1 MKSPKWFIHPMW
13 IFILSIAALGTSLF
27 LYIYWYMEASVG
39 LRALVERFNLDRSQV
54 LESETWMVIMILSVL
69 VGVILLGIFSIF
81 VYSQKTLQL
90 YRLQHNFIN
99 NFTHELKTP
108 VTSLRLYLETFTKHH
123 LPRSDQLK
131 YIQFMIADVSRLTE
145 NINRILN
152 LAKIESKSY
161 TSEFIEADLPNTI
174 NSVLTNNRHLFQNS
188 RIVLHASAEP
198 LPAYRINPSLF
209 EMLLMNLLTNAQK
222 YNESRQPRVDIRFE
236 ANRRNLTIRFEDN
249 GIGLEKN
256 EIRKIFRKFYQTGSV
271 NNMSAKGSGL
281 GLHLVQTVAGIHKWK
296 VNAQSRGS
304 GKGSIFSLVLPRSQ
318 TVVVSAG

>member
-1 MKSPKWFIHPMW
+1 MKSPKWFIHPIW

-39 LRALVERFNLDRSQV
+39 LRALVDKFNLDRTQV
-54 LESETWMVIMILSVL
+54 LESETWVVIMILSVL
-69 VGVILLGIFSIF
+69 VGMILLGIFSIF

-90 YRLQHNFIN
+90 YRLQNNFIN

-108 VTSLRLYLETFTKHH
+108 VTSLRLYLETFIKHQ
-123 LPRSDQLK
+123 LPRVDQLR

-161 TSEFIEADLPNTI
+161 RSEFIEADLPETI
-174 NSVLTNNRHLFQNS
+174 NSVLVNNRHLFKNS
-188 RIVLHASAEP
+188 RIVLHPAAQP

-209 EMLLMNLLTNAQK
+209 EMMLMNLLTNAQK
-222 YNESRQPRVDIRFE
+222 YNDSEQPRVDIRFE
-236 ANRRNLTIRFEDN
+236 VDPRKLTIRFEDN

-256 EIRKIFRKFYQTGSV
+256 EMRKIFRKFYQIGSA

-304 GKGSIFSLVLPRSQ
+304 GKGSTFSLVLPRHGAAAAF
-318 TVVVSAG
+318 TG